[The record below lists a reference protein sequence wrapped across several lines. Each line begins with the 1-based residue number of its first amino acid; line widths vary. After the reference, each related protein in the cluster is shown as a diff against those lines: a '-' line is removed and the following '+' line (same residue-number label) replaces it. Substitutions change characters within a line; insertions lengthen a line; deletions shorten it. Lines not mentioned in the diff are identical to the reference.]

1 MNERLRLVGV
11 DKHFG
16 HHQVLNN
23 LNFSV
28 GFGEVL
34 ALLGD
39 NGAGKSTL
47 IKIIA
52 GYHQPSAGK
61 LYWENEPI
69 NDAHYD
75 PQQARALGIQ
85 TVYQHLGLVD
95 QLSIARN
102 FFLGAEPTHQW
113 GPFKW
118 LKREYMREIVRG
130 ELNKMGIKR
139 KLDPDDSVSML
150 SGGERQAIAISRARF
165 FGAKLLIL
173 DEPTSALSLRQTEE
187 VLDYIK
193 QAAASGISVIFITHT
208 LHHIER
214 IVDKITILHHGHCVG
229 NYDAGAISIADCADL
244 IVHGAGMK
252 QIIDERSL

>member
-1 MNERLRLVGV
+1 MEEEQLRLGGV
-11 DKHFG
+11 AKTFG
-16 HHQVLNN
+16 RHVVLNQLN
-23 LNFSV
+23 LSIAK
-28 GFGEVL
+28 GEVL

-47 IKIIA
+47 IKIIS
-52 GYHQPSAGK
+52 GYHQPSAGEVF
-61 LYWENEPI
+61 WEGKPI
-69 NDAHYD
+69 NFNTYN
-75 PQQARALGIQ
+75 PQKARSFGIQ

-102 FFLGAEPTHQW
+102 FFLGAEPSRRW

-118 LKREYMREIVRG
+118 LRRDYMHEAVRRE
-130 ELNKMGIKR
+130 LDQMGIKR
-139 KLDPDDSVSML
+139 KLNPSDSVSKL

-187 VLDYIK
+187 VLDYI
-193 QAAASGISVIFITHT
+193 QLAAKTGISVIFITHT

-214 IVDKITILHHGHCVG
+214 IVDKIAVLHHGRCAGHF
-229 NYDAGAISIADCADL
+229 DAGAISLAECAEL
-244 IVHGAGMK
+244 ILHGEQSSMH
-252 QIIDERSL
+252 QDQV